1 MESGVKRDRSERSS
15 AQAGRAPVTDPPE
28 AMKSIRLERGLARPS
43 DLAKALDR
51 LGVRQGECF
60 VVMSVR
66 HRDELNQMSWKA
78 RTT

>member
-1 MESGVKRDRSERSS
+1 MPCSWPAPETRWWVLPV
-15 AQAGRAPVTDPPE
+15 PVTDPPE